1 MVRVEDVAV
10 KTSIMLSAALWKE
23 ARLAAVH
30 RNTTPSQLVAEG
42 LRLVLAPPP
51 VPAKTPKGKKGRK

>member
-42 LRLVLAPPP
+42 LRLVLYPA
-51 VPAKTPKGKKGRK
+51 PAKSTGKRGK

>member
-1 MVRVEDVAV
+1 MVRDEDVHV

-23 ARLAAVH
+23 ARLAAIH

-42 LRLVLAPPP
+42 LRLVLYPA
-51 VPAKTPKGKKGRK
+51 PAKSPKRKGGK

>member
-1 MVRVEDVAV
+1 MVRDEDVSV

-30 RNTTPSQLVAEG
+30 RNTTPSALVAEG
-42 LRLVLAPPP
+42 LRLVLQPMPT
-51 VPAKTPKGKKGRK
+51 PAKSPKRKGGK

>member
-1 MVRVEDVAV
+1 MVRDEDMHV

-30 RNTTPSQLVAEG
+30 RNTTPSALVAEG
-42 LRLVLAPPP
+42 LRLLLAPA
-51 VPAKTPKGKKGRK
+51 PAKRKGKGGK